1 VTTQLDPFD
10 AQDLA
15 LQIHMRWDF
24 DDVAPGV
31 LDELADAVLAWTE
44 EPELEEIVTR
54 AVAHCWSPALE
65 QDLRDSLSGL
75 ADASPGCRHRA
86 RLALAD
92 LELSHGL
99 SELARAFVLQCAV
112 QYAHDGLLICLCC
125 IEEGLVHLEP
135 ARGRS
140 AALDVARVAAR
151 DVDLPEAEV
160 KSALR
165 ESALNPRRLPERL
178 ATDARR
184 EAMRRRIGR
193 IAALSARSLPLVSR
207 ELRRALEQSRQAAPA
222 DDELWATLCRAVAGD
237 VTLPEFKVV

>member
-1 VTTQLDPFD
+1 MTTQLDPFD

-86 RLALAD
+86 RLALA
-92 LELSHGL
+92 GL
-99 SELARAFVLQCAV
+99 DEAAVLQ
-112 QYAHDGLLICLCC
+112 
-125 IEEGLVHLEP
+125 LVH
-135 ARGRS
+135 
-140 AALDVARVAAR
+140 
-151 DVDLPEAEV
+151 
-160 KSALR
+160 
-165 ESALNPRRLPERL
+165 
-178 ATDARR
+178 
-184 EAMRRRIGR
+184 
-193 IAALSARSLPLVSR
+193 
-207 ELRRALEQSRQAAPA
+207 
-222 DDELWATLCRAVAGD
+222 AVAGAD
-237 VTLPEFKVV
+237 APPSLVNDLRDRTGGNPFFVREVAQLHRLQGGGGFAVPPGVRQALGRRLARLPQPTPQRS